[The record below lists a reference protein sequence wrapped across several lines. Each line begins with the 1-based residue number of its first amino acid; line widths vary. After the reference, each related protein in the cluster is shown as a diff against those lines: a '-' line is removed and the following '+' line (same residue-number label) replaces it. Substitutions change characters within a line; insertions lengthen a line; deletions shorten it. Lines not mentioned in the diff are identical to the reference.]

1 MEYRNLSFK
10 VFNSLEEE
18 AESEYQRRSEQSY
31 QDRIHEFS
39 LLQERCWG
47 EKWTQSKL
55 DPIITFEK
63 VTW

>member
-18 AESEYQRRSEQSY
+18 AESEYQRRSEQSH